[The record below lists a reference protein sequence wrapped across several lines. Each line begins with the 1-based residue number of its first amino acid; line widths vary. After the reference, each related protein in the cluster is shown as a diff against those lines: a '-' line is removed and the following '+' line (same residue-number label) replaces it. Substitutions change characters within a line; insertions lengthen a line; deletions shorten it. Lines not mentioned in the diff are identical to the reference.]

1 MEIRIEPYEAH
12 QLDAVIRLSLRA
24 WTPVFDS
31 IQNAMDADVY
41 RAFYPDNWRV
51 SQQKAVEGVCAADD
65 TNVWVAIAAGS
76 TVGFVAVKLH
86 SESSM
91 GEVYMV
97 AVDPDFQG
105 QGIGRTLMQFA
116 LDWMKDAGMSVA
128 MVETGGDPGH
138 APARRTYEK
147 LGFGLFPVAR
157 YFKKL

>member
-1 MEIRIEPYEAH
+1 MEIQIEPYNAH
-12 QLDAVIRLSLRA
+12 QLDAVISLSLQA

-31 IQNAMDADVY
+31 IEKVMDADVY
-41 RAFYPDNWRV
+41 REFYPDGWRV
-51 SQQKAVEGVCAADD
+51 SQRKAVEDVCAAQD

-76 TVGFVAVKLH
+76 IVGFVAVKLDP
-86 SESSM
+86 ESSM
-91 GEVYMV
+91 GEIYTI

-105 QGIGRTLMQFA
+105 YGIGSALTKFA
-116 LDWMKDAGMSVA
+116 LDWMKEAGMSMA

-147 LGFGLFPVAR
+147 LGFDLLPIAR

>member
-1 MEIRIEPYEAH
+1 MEIEPYSPH
-12 QLDAVIRLSLRA
+12 HLDAVVRLSLRA

-31 IQNAMDADVY
+31 IQKAMNADVY

-51 SQQKAVEGVCAADD
+51 SQQKAVEDVCAAED
-65 TNVWVAIAAGS
+65 TNVWVAIDTGS
-76 TVGFVAVKLH
+76 TVGFVAVKLD

-91 GEVYMV
+91 GEIYMV

-105 QGIGRTLMQFA
+105 HGIGSALIEFA
-116 LDWMKDAGMSVA
+116 LDWMRDAGMSVA

-147 LGFGLFPVAR
+147 VGFGLLPIAR

>member
-1 MEIRIEPYEAH
+1 MEIQIEPYDTH
-12 QLDAVIRLSLRA
+12 QLEAVIRLSLRA

-31 IQNAMDADVY
+31 IEKAMDADVY

-51 SQQKAVEGVCAADD
+51 SQQKAVEDVCAAQD
-65 TNVWVAIAAGS
+65 TNVWVASDAS
-76 TVGFVAVKLH
+76 SVVGFVAVKLD

-91 GEVYMV
+91 GEIYMV

-105 QGIGRTLMQFA
+105 HGIGSALTKFA
-116 LDWMKDAGMSVA
+116 LDWMKEAGMSMA

-138 APARRTYEK
+138 TPARRTYEK
-147 LGFGLFPVAR
+147 LGFGLLPIAR